1 VFVAQSVV
9 STLETLRA
17 VVRVR
22 HPVRGH
28 PSGYRRRMAKKDD
41 GSRVRDALR
50 VGGELPGPG
59 SAPVGPKKKAKALE
73 RLASAGE
80 RLSALQEALYAEGVG
95 GGRRS
100 VLLVLQGMDTSGKG
114 GTVSHVLGL
123 VNPMG
128 VRYAGFKKPTE
139 AERRHHYLW
148 RIRKQL
154 PAPGQIGVFDRSH
167 YEDIL
172 VPRVNG
178 LLTGAERRRR
188 YAELNAFEEELAEAG
203 TTVVKVFLH
212 ISPEE
217 QLKRLKARLVTP
229 EKRWKYNPGDLEA
242 RSHWPAYQEAYADI
256 FKRTS
261 TGRAPWY
268 AVPADHKWYR
278 NWAVAEL
285 LIETLAELAP
295 RFPEPDYDLDAE
307 LAKLKGVGVSA

>member
-1 VFVAQSVV
+1 
-9 STLETLRA
+9 
-17 VVRVR
+17 
-22 HPVRGH
+22 
-28 PSGYRRRMAKKDD
+28 MAKKDD

-50 VGGELPGPG
+50 VTGELPDPG
-59 SAPVGPKKKAKALE
+59 SAPVGPTKKPKALAK
-73 RLASAGE
+73 LDGAGE

-95 GGRRS
+95 GGGRS

-128 VRYAGFKKPTE
+128 VHYAGFKAPTA

-154 PAPGQIGVFDRSH
+154 PAPGRIGVFDRSH

-172 VPRVNG
+172 VPRVSG
-178 LLTGAERRRR
+178 LLTAPERRRR
-188 YAELNAFEEELAEAG
+188 YSEITTFEKELADAG

-242 RSHWPAYQEAYADI
+242 RSHWPAYQAAYADI
-256 FKRTS
+256 FERTS
-261 TGRAPWY
+261 TAHAPWY

-285 LIETLAELAP
+285 LIETLADLRP
-295 RFPEPDYDLDAE
+295 RFPEPDYDADAE

>member
-1 VFVAQSVV
+1 
-9 STLETLRA
+9 
-17 VVRVR
+17 
-22 HPVRGH
+22 
-28 PSGYRRRMAKKDD
+28 MAKKDK
-41 GSRVRDALR
+41 GSPVRDALR
-50 VGGELPGPG
+50 VGAELPDPG
-59 SAPVGPKKKAKALE
+59 STPVGPGKKPKAVAKLDDA
-73 RLASAGE
+73 AA
-80 RLSALQEALYAEGVG
+80 RLSSLQEALYAEGVG
-95 GGRRS
+95 GGRRN

-128 VRYAGFKKPTE
+128 VRYAGFKAPTP

-154 PAPGQIGVFDRSH
+154 PVPGQIGVFDRSH

-172 VPRVNG
+172 VPRVTG
-178 LLTGAERRRR
+178 LLTAAERRRR
-188 YAELNAFEEELAEAG
+188 YSEINAFERELADAG

-217 QLKRLKARLVTP
+217 QLDRLRARLQTP
-229 EKRWKYNPGDLEA
+229 EKHWKYNPGDLDA

-256 FKRTS
+256 FKKTS
-261 TGRAPWY
+261 TAHAPWHV
-268 AVPADHKWYR
+268 VPADRKWYR

-295 RFPEPDYDLDAE
+295 RFPEPGFDVDTE
-307 LAKLKGVGVSA
+307 LAKLKGVGVPG

>member
-1 VFVAQSVV
+1 
-9 STLETLRA
+9 
-17 VVRVR
+17 
-22 HPVRGH
+22 
-28 PSGYRRRMAKKDD
+28 MAKKDT

-50 VGGELPGPG
+50 VGAELPDPG
-59 SAPVGPKKKAKALE
+59 STPVGPGKKPKALAKLE
-73 RLASAGE
+73 GAGE
-80 RLSALQEALYAEGVG
+80 RLSTLQESLYAEGVG
-95 GGRRS
+95 GGTRS
-100 VLLVLQGMDTSGKG
+100 LLLVLQGMDTSGKG

-128 VRYAGFKKPTE
+128 VHYAAFKKPTA
-139 AERRHHYLW
+139 AERRHEYLW

-172 VPRVNG
+172 VPRVSG
-178 LLTGAERRRR
+178 LLSATERRRR
-188 YAELNAFEEELAEAG
+188 YTEVNAFEKELTDAG

-212 ISPEE
+212 LSPEE
-217 QLKRLKARLVTP
+217 QLKRLKARLETP
-229 EKRWKYNPGDLEA
+229 EKHWKYNPGDLEA

-261 TGRAPWY
+261 TDHAPWY
-268 AVPADHKWYR
+268 VVPADHKWYR

-285 LIETLAELAP
+285 LLETLAELDP
-295 RFPEPDYDLDAE
+295 VLPEPGFDVDAE

>member
-1 VFVAQSVV
+1 MM
-9 STLETLRA
+9 E
-17 VVRVR
+17 
-22 HPVRGH
+22 
-28 PSGYRRRMAKKDD
+28 KKDD

-50 VGGELPGPG
+50 VTAELPDPG
-59 SAPVGPKKKAKALE
+59 SAPVGPGKKPKALAK
-73 RLASAGE
+73 LGSAGE
-80 RLSALQEALYAEGVG
+80 RLSKLQEALYAEGVG

-128 VRYAGFKKPTE
+128 VRYTGFKAPTP

-148 RIRKQL
+148 RIRRQL

-172 VPRVNG
+172 VPRVSG
-178 LLTGAERRRR
+178 LLSAAERRRR
-188 YAELNAFEEELAEAG
+188 YGEINAFEQELADAG

-212 ISPEE
+212 ISPDE
-217 QLKRLKARLVTP
+217 QLNRLKARLETP
-229 EKRWKYNPGDLEA
+229 EKHWKYNPGDLEA

-256 FKRTS
+256 FEKTS
-261 TGRAPWY
+261 TGHAPWY
-268 AVPADHKWYR
+268 VVPADHKWYR

-285 LIETLAELAP
+285 LIETLADLKP
-295 RFPEPDYDLDAE
+295 RFPEPGFDVAAE
-307 LAKLKGVGVSA
+307 LKKLKKLKGVGVPS

>member
-1 VFVAQSVV
+1 
-9 STLETLRA
+9 
-17 VVRVR
+17 
-22 HPVRGH
+22 
-28 PSGYRRRMAKKDD
+28 MAKKDD
-41 GSRVRDALR
+41 GSRVRNALR
-50 VGGELPGPG
+50 VGDELPDPG
-59 SAPVGPKKKAKALE
+59 SAPVGPGKKAKALAGLE
-73 RLASAGE
+73 SAGE
-80 RLSALQEALYAEGVG
+80 RLSALQEALFAEGTAG
-95 GGRRS
+95 SSRR

-128 VRYAGFKKPTE
+128 VRYAAFKKPTP
-139 AERRHHYLW
+139 AELRHHYLW

-172 VPRVNG
+172 VPRVSG
-178 LLTGAERRRR
+178 LLTAAERKRR
-188 YAELNAFEEELAEAG
+188 YTELNEFEAELAEAG

-256 FKRTS
+256 FEKTS
-261 TGRAPWY
+261 TPHAPWY

-285 LIETLAELAP
+285 LIETLADLKP
-295 RFPEPDYDLDAE
+295 RFPEPDYDVDAE
-307 LAKLKGVGVSA
+307 LAKLKGVGVRS

>member
-1 VFVAQSVV
+1 
-9 STLETLRA
+9 
-17 VVRVR
+17 
-22 HPVRGH
+22 
-28 PSGYRRRMAKKDD
+28 MAKKDD

-50 VGGELPGPG
+50 VGDELPDPG
-59 SAPVGPKKKAKALE
+59 AAPVGPGKKAKALAGLE
-73 RLASAGE
+73 SAGE
-80 RLSALQEALYAEGVG
+80 RLSALQEALFAEGVG
-95 GGRRS
+95 GGTRR

-128 VRYAGFKKPTE
+128 VRYAAFKKPTA
-139 AERRHHYLW
+139 AEQRHEYLW

-172 VPRVNG
+172 VPRVSG
-178 LLTGAERRRR
+178 LLTAAERRRR
-188 YAELNAFEEELAEAG
+188 YAEINAFEQELAEAG
-203 TTVVKVFLH
+203 TTIVKVFLH

-242 RSHWPAYQEAYADI
+242 RSHWPAYQDAYADI
-256 FKRTS
+256 FKKTS
-261 TGRAPWY
+261 TDRAPWY

-285 LIETLAELAP
+285 LIETLSDLKP
-295 RFPEPDYDLDAE
+295 RFPAPDYDVDAE
-307 LAKLKGVGVSA
+307 LAKLKGVGVRS

>member
-1 VFVAQSVV
+1 
-9 STLETLRA
+9 
-17 VVRVR
+17 
-22 HPVRGH
+22 
-28 PSGYRRRMAKKDD
+28 MAKKDD

-50 VGGELPGPG
+50 VGGDLPDPG
-59 SAPVGPKKKAKALE
+59 STPVGPGKKAKALAGLE
-73 RLASAGE
+73 SAGE

-95 GGRRS
+95 GGPRR

-128 VRYAGFKKPTE
+128 VRYAGFKKPTA
-139 AERRHHYLW
+139 AERRHDYLW

-172 VPRVNG
+172 VPQVTG
-178 LLTGAERRRR
+178 LLTTAERRRR
-188 YAELNAFEEELAEAG
+188 YAELNAFEAELAEAG
-203 TTVVKVFLH
+203 TTVLKVFLH

-229 EKRWKYNPGDLEA
+229 EKHWKYNPGDLEA
-242 RSHWPAYQEAYADI
+242 RSHWPAYAKAYAGI
-256 FKRTS
+256 FEKTS
-261 TGRAPWY
+261 TAHAPWY

-285 LIETLAELAP
+285 LIETLADLKPA
-295 RFPEPDYDLDAE
+295 FPAPDYDVDAE
-307 LAKLKGVGVSA
+307 LAKLKGVGAPA

>member
-1 VFVAQSVV
+1 
-9 STLETLRA
+9 
-17 VVRVR
+17 
-22 HPVRGH
+22 
-28 PSGYRRRMAKKDD
+28 MAKKDD

-50 VGGELPGPG
+50 VGDELPDPG
-59 SAPVGPKKKAKALE
+59 SAPVGPGKKAKALAGLE
-73 RLASAGE
+73 SAGE
-80 RLSALQEALYAEGVG
+80 RLSALQEALFAEGTAG
-95 GGRRS
+95 SSRR

-128 VRYAGFKKPTE
+128 VRYAAFKKPTP
-139 AERRHHYLW
+139 AELRHHYLW

-172 VPRVNG
+172 VPRVSG
-178 LLTGAERRRR
+178 LLTAAERKRR
-188 YAELNAFEEELAEAG
+188 YAELNEFEAELAEAG

-242 RSHWPAYQEAYADI
+242 RSHWPAYEQAYADI
-256 FKRTS
+256 FKKTS
-261 TGRAPWY
+261 TPHAPWY

-285 LIETLAELAP
+285 LIETLADLKP
-295 RFPEPDYDLDAE
+295 RFPEPDYDVDVE
-307 LAKLKGVGVSA
+307 LAKLKGVGVRS

>member
-1 VFVAQSVV
+1 
-9 STLETLRA
+9 
-17 VVRVR
+17 
-22 HPVRGH
+22 
-28 PSGYRRRMAKKDD
+28 MAKNDD

-50 VGGELPGPG
+50 VGGELPDPG
-59 SAPVGPKKKAKALE
+59 SAPVGPGKKAKALAGLE
-73 RLASAGE
+73 SAGE
-80 RLSALQEALYAEGVG
+80 RLSALQEALFAEGVG
-95 GGRRS
+95 GGTRR

-128 VRYAGFKKPTE
+128 VRYAAFKKPTP
-139 AERRHHYLW
+139 AELRHHYLW

-172 VPRVNG
+172 VPRVSG
-178 LLTGAERRRR
+178 LLTAAERKRR
-188 YAELNAFEEELAEAG
+188 YAELNEFEAELAEAG

-217 QLKRLKARLVTP
+217 QLKRLQARLLTP

-242 RSHWPAYQEAYADI
+242 RSHWPAYQDAYADI
-256 FKRTS
+256 FKKTS
-261 TGRAPWY
+261 TDRAPWY

-285 LIETLAELAP
+285 LIETLTDLKP
-295 RFPEPDYDLDAE
+295 RFPEPDYDVDAE
-307 LAKLKGVGVSA
+307 LAKLKGVGAAS

>member
-1 VFVAQSVV
+1 
-9 STLETLRA
+9 
-17 VVRVR
+17 
-22 HPVRGH
+22 
-28 PSGYRRRMAKKDD
+28 MAKKDD

-50 VGGELPGPG
+50 VGDELPEPG
-59 SAPVGPKKKAKALE
+59 SAPVGPGKKAKALAGLE
-73 RLASAGE
+73 SAGE
-80 RLSALQEALYAEGVG
+80 RLSALQEALFAEGTAG
-95 GGRRS
+95 SSRR

-128 VRYAGFKKPTE
+128 VRYAAFKKPTP
-139 AERRHHYLW
+139 AELRHHYLW

-172 VPRVNG
+172 VPRVSG
-178 LLTGAERRRR
+178 LLTAAERKRR
-188 YAELNAFEEELAEAG
+188 YTELNEFEAELAEAG

-256 FKRTS
+256 FEKTS
-261 TGRAPWY
+261 TPHAPWY

-285 LIETLAELAP
+285 LIETLADLKP
-295 RFPEPDYDLDAE
+295 RFPEPDYDVDAE
-307 LAKLKGVGVSA
+307 LAKLKGVGVRS

>member
-1 VFVAQSVV
+1 
-9 STLETLRA
+9 
-17 VVRVR
+17 
-22 HPVRGH
+22 
-28 PSGYRRRMAKKDD
+28 MAKKDD

-50 VGGELPGPG
+50 VTGELPDPGSTPIGPG
-59 SAPVGPKKKAKALE
+59 KKPKALAKLE
-73 RLASAGE
+73 SEGE
-80 RLSALQEALYAEGVG
+80 RLSTLQEALYAEGVG

-128 VRYAGFKKPTE
+128 VRYAGFKAPTP

-154 PAPGQIGVFDRSH
+154 PAAGQIGVFDRSH

-172 VPRVNG
+172 VPRVSG
-178 LLTGAERRRR
+178 LLTAAERRRR
-188 YAELNAFEEELAEAG
+188 YAEINAFEQELADAG

-217 QLKRLKARLVTP
+217 QLKRLKARLETP
-229 EKRWKYNPGDLEA
+229 EKHWKYNPGDIEA

-256 FKRTS
+256 FKKTS
-261 TGRAPWY
+261 TAHAPWHV
-268 AVPADHKWYR
+268 VPADHKWYR

-285 LIETLAELAP
+285 LIETLADLKP
-295 RFPEPDYDLDAE
+295 RFPDPGFDVAAE
-307 LAKLKGVGVSA
+307 LAKLKGVGVPS

>member
-1 VFVAQSVV
+1 
-9 STLETLRA
+9 
-17 VVRVR
+17 
-22 HPVRGH
+22 
-28 PSGYRRRMAKKDD
+28 MAKKDA

-50 VGGELPGPG
+50 AGAQLPDPG
-59 SAPVGPKKKAKALE
+59 SAPVGPGKKPKALAKLE
-73 RLASAGE
+73 GAGE
-80 RLSALQEALYAEGVG
+80 RLSALQESLYAEGVG
-95 GGRRS
+95 GGGRS

-128 VRYAGFKKPTE
+128 VRYAAFKKPTA

-172 VPRVNG
+172 VPRVSK
-178 LLTGAERRRR
+178 LLTPAERRRR
-188 YAELNAFEEELAEAG
+188 YSEINAFEEELAEAG

-229 EKRWKYNPGDLEA
+229 EKRWKFNPADLDA
-242 RSHWPAYQEAYADI
+242 RAHWAAYQEAYADI
-256 FKRTS
+256 FKKTS
-261 TGRAPWY
+261 TAHAPWY

-285 LIETLAELAP
+285 LIETLADLEP
-295 RFPEPDYDLDAE
+295 RFPEPDYDVDAE

>member
-1 VFVAQSVV
+1 
-9 STLETLRA
+9 
-17 VVRVR
+17 
-22 HPVRGH
+22 
-28 PSGYRRRMAKKDD
+28 MAKKDA

-50 VGGELPGPG
+50 IDGELPDPG
-59 SAPVGPKKKAKALE
+59 SIPVGPGKKAKALAK
-73 RLASAGE
+73 LGDAAD
-80 RLSALQEALYAEGVG
+80 RLSALQEALFAEGVG

-128 VRYAGFKKPTE
+128 VRYAAFKKPTA
-139 AERRHHYLW
+139 AEQRHHYLW

-178 LLTGAERRRR
+178 LLTAAERRRR
-188 YAELNAFEEELAEAG
+188 YAELNAFEKELTEAG

-242 RSHWPAYQEAYADI
+242 RGHWPAYQQAYADI
-256 FKRTS
+256 FEKTS
-261 TGRAPWY
+261 TAHAPWY

-285 LIETLAELAP
+285 LVETLAELAP
-295 RFPEPDYDLDAE
+295 RFPEPGFDAGAE
-307 LAKLKGVGVSA
+307 LARLKGVGVPA

>member
-1 VFVAQSVV
+1 
-9 STLETLRA
+9 
-17 VVRVR
+17 
-22 HPVRGH
+22 
-28 PSGYRRRMAKKDD
+28 MAKKDT

-50 VGGELPGPG
+50 VGAELPDPG
-59 SAPVGPKKKAKALE
+59 STPVGPGKKPKAVAKLDDA
-73 RLASAGE
+73 AA

-128 VRYAGFKKPTE
+128 VRYAGFKAPTA
-139 AERRHHYLW
+139 AERRHPYLW

-154 PAPGQIGVFDRSH
+154 PVAGQIGVFDRSH

-172 VPRVNG
+172 VPRVTG
-178 LLTGAERRRR
+178 LLTAAERRRR
-188 YAELNAFEEELAEAG
+188 YTEINAFEQELADAG

-217 QLKRLKARLVTP
+217 QLKRLKARLETP
-229 EKRWKYNPGDLEA
+229 AKRWKYNPGDIEA

-256 FKRTS
+256 FKKTS
-261 TGRAPWY
+261 TAHGPWHV
-268 AVPADHKWYR
+268 VPADHKWYR

-285 LIETLAELAP
+285 LIESLAELKP
-295 RFPEPDYDLDAE
+295 EFPEPGFDVDEE
-307 LAKLKGVGVSA
+307 LAKLKGVGVPS

>member
-1 VFVAQSVV
+1 
-9 STLETLRA
+9 
-17 VVRVR
+17 
-22 HPVRGH
+22 
-28 PSGYRRRMAKKDD
+28 MAKKDA

-50 VGGELPGPG
+50 VGAALPDPG
-59 SAPVGPKKKAKALE
+59 SAPVGPGKKTKALAK
-73 RLASAGE
+73 LGSAGE

-95 GGRRS
+95 GGERA

-128 VRYAGFKKPTE
+128 VRYAGFKAPTP

-154 PAPGQIGVFDRSH
+154 PTPGLIGVFDRSH

-172 VPRVNG
+172 VPRVSG
-178 LLTGAERRRR
+178 LLSATERRRR
-188 YAELNAFEEELAEAG
+188 YGEINAFEKELADAG

-217 QLKRLKARLVTP
+217 QLKRLKARLETP

-256 FKRTS
+256 FKKTS
-261 TGRAPWY
+261 TDHAPWHV
-268 AVPADHKWYR
+268 VPADHKWYR

-285 LIETLAELAP
+285 LIETLADLAP
-295 RFPEPDYDLDAE
+295 RFPEPGFDVEEE

>member
-1 VFVAQSVV
+1 
-9 STLETLRA
+9 
-17 VVRVR
+17 
-22 HPVRGH
+22 
-28 PSGYRRRMAKKDD
+28 MAKKHD

-50 VGGELPGPG
+50 VGGELPDPG
-59 SAPVGPKKKAKALE
+59 SAPVGPGKKAKALAG
-73 RLASAGE
+73 LDSAGE
-80 RLSALQEALYAEGVG
+80 RLSALQEALFAEGVAG
-95 GGRRS
+95 GPRR

-128 VRYAGFKKPTE
+128 VRYAAFKKPTA
-139 AERRHHYLW
+139 AEQRHEYLW

-154 PAPGQIGVFDRSH
+154 PAAGQIGVFDRSH

-172 VPRVNG
+172 VPQVSG

-188 YAELNAFEEELAEAG
+188 YAEINAFEAELAEAG
-203 TTVVKVFLH
+203 TTVLKVFLH

-242 RSHWPAYQEAYADI
+242 RSHWPAYQQAYAGI
-256 FKRTS
+256 FEKTS
-261 TGRAPWY
+261 TADAPWY

-285 LIETLAELAP
+285 LIETLADLKP
-295 RFPEPDYDLDAE
+295 RFPEPDYDVDAE
-307 LAKLKGVGVSA
+307 LAKLKGVGAPA

>member
-1 VFVAQSVV
+1 
-9 STLETLRA
+9 
-17 VVRVR
+17 
-22 HPVRGH
+22 
-28 PSGYRRRMAKKDD
+28 MAKKDT

-50 VGGELPGPG
+50 VGAELPDPG
-59 SAPVGPKKKAKALE
+59 STPVGPGKKPKAVAKLDDA
-73 RLASAGE
+73 AA

-128 VRYAGFKKPTE
+128 VRYAGFKAPTA
-139 AERRHHYLW
+139 AERRHPYLW

-154 PAPGQIGVFDRSH
+154 PVAGQIGVFDRSH

-172 VPRVNG
+172 VPRVTG
-178 LLTGAERRRR
+178 LLTAAERRRR
-188 YAELNAFEEELAEAG
+188 YTEINAFEQELADAG

-217 QLKRLKARLVTP
+217 QLKRLKARLETP
-229 EKRWKYNPGDLEA
+229 EKHWKYNPGDLEA

-256 FKRTS
+256 FKKTS
-261 TGRAPWY
+261 TAHAPWHV
-268 AVPADHKWYR
+268 VPADHKWYR

-285 LIETLAELAP
+285 LIETLAELKP
-295 RFPEPDYDLDAE
+295 TFPEPDFDVEEE
-307 LAKLKGVGVSA
+307 LAKLKGVGVPS

>member
-1 VFVAQSVV
+1 M
-9 STLETLRA
+9 
-17 VVRVR
+17 
-22 HPVRGH
+22 G
-28 PSGYRRRMAKKDD
+28 KKDD
-41 GSRVRDALR
+41 RSRVRDVLR
-50 VGGELPGPG
+50 VGAELPDPG
-59 SAPVGPKKKAKALE
+59 STPVGPGKKPKAVAKLDDA
-73 RLASAGE
+73 AA

-95 GGRRS
+95 GGQRS

-128 VRYAGFKKPTE
+128 VRYAGFKAPTP

-154 PAPGQIGVFDRSH
+154 PLAGQLGVFDRSH

-172 VPRVNG
+172 VPRVSG
-178 LLTGAERRRR
+178 LLTAAERRRR
-188 YAELNAFEEELAEAG
+188 YGEINAFEQELADAG

-217 QLKRLKARLVTP
+217 QLKRLKARLETP
-229 EKRWKYNPGDLEA
+229 EKHWKYNPGDLEA

-256 FKRTS
+256 FTKTS
-261 TGRAPWY
+261 TGHAPWHV
-268 AVPADHKWYR
+268 VPADHKWYR

-285 LIETLAELAP
+285 LIETLADLKPE
-295 RFPEPDYDLDAE
+295 FPEPGFDVAEE